1 MIVIGVFMLTLGYQ
15 RQALAQ
21 RRNPS
26 LKPQ

>member
-1 MIVIGVFMLTLGYQ
+1 MIIVGVFMLSLGYQ

-26 LKPQ
+26 FKPQ

>member
-1 MIVIGVFMLTLGYQ
+1 VFMLSLGYQ
-15 RQALAQ
+15 RQALEQ

>member
-1 MIVIGVFMLTLGYQ
+1 VVGAFMLTLGYQ

>member
-1 MIVIGVFMLTLGYQ
+1 VVGVFMLSLGYQ

-26 LKPQ
+26 LKPH